1 MSITLIIT
9 LLTGF
14 ISYQAFNNYTL
25 REKLIFHPYTVHH
38 EQQMYRF
45 FTHGFIHADWN
56 HLLINLFVL
65 YQFGV
70 QIESILYQILG
81 QFVGMVVF
89 ITFYLSAIALASVP
103 SYFKHL
109 ENPSYAAL
117 GASGATS
124 ALVFAHILF
133 DPWGWFIFPPLPAL
147 VFGFA
152 YLWYS
157 SYMDRKGMDNIGHN
171 AHFWGALYG
180 VFFLVATMGLLRP
193 EMLLFF
199 LGQLISGP
207 QPPPFF

>member
-9 LLTGF
+9 LITGY
-14 ISYQAFNNYTL
+14 ISYQAFTNYSL
-25 REKLIFHPYTVHH
+25 REKLIFHPYSISNN
-38 EQQMYRF
+38 QQYYRF

-65 YQFGV
+65 YQFGI
-70 QIESILYQILG
+70 QIETILNQILG
-81 QFVGMVVF
+81 PFIGLVIF
-89 ITFYLSAIALASVP
+89 ITFYLSAIALATLP
-103 SYFKHL
+103 TYFRNIS
-109 ENPSYAAL
+109 NPSYSAL

-157 SYMDRKGMDNIGHN
+157 SYMDRKGSDLIGHN
-171 AHFWGALYG
+171 THFWGALYG
-180 VFFLVATMGLLRP
+180 IFFLIATMGWLRP

>member
-25 REKLIFHPYTVHH
+25 REKLIFHPYTVHN
-38 EQQMYRF
+38 EKQSYRF

-65 YQFGV
+65 YQFGI
-70 QIESILYQILG
+70 QIETILYQILG
-81 QFVGMVVF
+81 QFVGMVVYL
-89 ITFYLSAIALASVP
+89 TFYLSAIALASVP
-103 SYFKHL
+103 SYFKHI
-109 ENPSYAAL
+109 ENRSYAAL

-157 SYMDRKGMDNIGHN
+157 SYMDRKGLDNIGHN
-171 AHFWGALYG
+171 VHFWGALYG
-180 VFFLVATMGLLRP
+180 VFFLITTMGLLRP
-193 EMLLFF
+193 EMLLYF

>member
-157 SYMDRKGMDNIGHN
+157 SYMDRKGLDNIGHN